1 MERAR
6 RFKRATDEVVKLRPI
21 RCITCGKL
29 LGDKYGQF
37 EERVKKGEE
46 PKKVLDDLGLTRYC
60 CRAAL
65 LTSVD
70 LMDEIAKFK
79 K

>member
-1 MERAR
+1 MAL
-6 RFKRATDEVVKLRPI
+6 TNLGGDVRPV
-21 RCITCGKL
+21 RCFSCGKL
-29 LGDKYGQF
+29 LGDKYEQF

-46 PKKVLDDLGLTRYC
+46 PKHVLDELGLKRYC
-60 CRAAL
+60 CRSTM

-79 K
+79 R